1 MRKLCLEHA
10 QLYDKLYPSQR
21 SCLHGS
27 VLDTPTYGFK
37 LQRIHFGKQPHG
49 KIHIHCKCSS
59 IFKSMYFERICS
71 VLISLQEVY
80 FVNKT

>member
-27 VLDTPTYGFK
+27 VLDTPNYGFK

-49 KIHIHCKCSS
+49 KIHIHCECSS
-59 IFKSMYFERICS
+59 IFKSMYFLTYMLCLD
-71 VLISLQEVY
+71 LIARSLFCQ
-80 FVNKT
+80 